1 MAVAAARRDAACGGE
16 MNRRSP
22 VRAYASVRHAV
33 RAAAHRPDGNCDRVG
48 ASGREPAR
56 NLVETR
62 RIASVR
68 GPADSGNRRAVPA
81 VAAVAILPNRS
92 LRKGMP

>member
-16 MNRRSP
+16 MNRHSP
-22 VRAYASVRHAV
+22 VRAYASVGHAV
-33 RAAAHRPDGNCDRVG
+33 RAAAHRPDGNCDG